1 MIGMRPTDAKCPDR
15 PSAKTGLGS
24 PVTPVA
30 LPCLDAIDFRGA
42 PEIAYVYAVTDNG
55 LRHKLGMAVNMKR
68 RLATLQT
75 GHSEILRL
83 TDILTVARGR
93 ERIVERAIHLDL
105 GFRRLRGEWFEI
117 DAGAVRTLFAFAR
130 IRWVDDPL
138 LGF

>member
-1 MIGMRPTDAKCPDR
+1 MIRMQPEHAECPDR
-15 PSAKTGLGS
+15 HGAKTGLDNPVF
-24 PVTPVA
+24 PVTH
-30 LPCLDAIDFRGA
+30 PCLDADDFRGA

-75 GHSEILRL
+75 GHSELLRL
-83 TDILTVARGR
+83 TDILTVDRGR

-105 GFRRLRGEWFEI
+105 GYRRLRGEWFEI

-138 LGF
+138 LGY